1 MKKVI
6 PILIALVLI
15 IGVGAAWVVSILIER
30 KTPTDDRM
38 DSAVYYNMT
47 EEDQVALII
56 NGTINDSFG
65 KKIDG
70 TVFIDYHTVSDYIN
84 KRFYW
89 DVNEQLMLYALPTEV
104 IKVDLKTENADYR
117 MIDDT
122 LYISMNAI
130 MQYTEMD
137 CQVFDSPDRV
147 VIRNEWDD
155 VQVAYAQTDSHV
167 RYRGGI
173 KSEILTDVANGAE
186 IQVLDAESF
195 ENWAQ
200 VATSDGYIGY
210 IEKADL
216 SDVQEKTYD
225 YVNQGTGYTS
235 ISRDHKINM
244 VWHQVTNQSANNN
257 VGELLDTTSGV
268 NVVAPTW
275 FFIDDIN
282 GSMVNLS
289 SSDYVAEAHA
299 RGIEVWAVIND
310 FDGSMAS
317 KDSTYAVLSKTS
329 AREKIITEVVNSV
342 LACGADGI
350 NVDIEKVSE
359 SCATHYLQFIREL
372 SVQCRNNGL
381 VLSID
386 NYVPTY
392 SAYFDRE
399 EQGIV
404 ADYVIIMGYDEHYA
418 GSEET
423 GSVAS
428 ISFVED
434 GIKRT
439 LEEVPAEKV
448 INAIP
453 FYTRIWTTDSNGQ
466 ITSEACAMSVA
477 EDFLTTNGLS
487 KYWDNEAGQNYAE
500 MHKDDSFYQVW
511 MEDAQSVA
519 EKMKLIQ
526 SYDLAGV
533 SAWKLGFETQ
543 DIWGVINQYLQ

>member
-1 MKKVI
+1 M
-6 PILIALVLI
+6 
-15 IGVGAAWVVSILIER
+15 
-30 KTPTDDRM
+30 
-38 DSAVYYNMT
+38 
-47 EEDQVALII
+47 
-56 NGTINDSFG
+56 
-65 KKIDG
+65 
-70 TVFIDYHTVSDYIN
+70 
-84 KRFYW
+84 
-89 DVNEQLMLYALPTEV
+89 
-104 IKVDLKTENADYR
+104 
-117 MIDDT
+117 
-122 LYISMNAI
+122 
-130 MQYTEMD
+130 
-137 CQVFDSPDRV
+137 
-147 VIRNEWDD
+147 
-155 VQVAYAQTDSHV
+155 
-167 RYRGGI
+167 
-173 KSEILTDVANGAE
+173 
-186 IQVLDAESF
+186 
-195 ENWAQ
+195 
-200 VATSDGYIGY
+200 
-210 IEKADL
+210 
-216 SDVQEKTYD
+216 
-225 YVNQGTGYTS
+225 
-235 ISRDHKINM
+235 
-244 VWHQVTNQSANNN
+244 
-257 VGELLDTTSGV
+257 
-268 NVVAPTW
+268 
-275 FFIDDIN
+275 
-282 GSMVNLS
+282 
-289 SSDYVAEAHA
+289 
-299 RGIEVWAVIND
+299 
-310 FDGSMAS
+310 
-317 KDSTYAVLSKTS
+317 
-329 AREKIITEVVNSV
+329 
-342 LACGADGI
+342 
-350 NVDIEKVSE
+350 DIEKVSE